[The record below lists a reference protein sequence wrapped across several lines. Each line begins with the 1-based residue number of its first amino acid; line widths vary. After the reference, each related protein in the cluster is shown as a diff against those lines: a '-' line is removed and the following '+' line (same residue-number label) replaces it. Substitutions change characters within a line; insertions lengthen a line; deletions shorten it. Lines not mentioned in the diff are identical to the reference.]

1 MILVMAN
8 LVSIY
13 QAFGIWSFILESG
26 TSIKVELYTFFIL
39 ISSIKY
45 MVTIA

>member
-1 MILVMAN
+1 MAN

-26 TSIKVELYTFFIL
+26 TSIKVELYTFLFIL
-39 ISSIKY
+39 VSYIKY
-45 MVTIA
+45 MVTIG